1 VYYLSL
7 GLEAR
12 SLVKISLSCPNK
24 STVVIILMG
33 NNPEWKYRD
42 SGVWFFIY
50 FQPMNDELVFEHGP
64 AVPYVIGGFEDQQNI
79 VVIKITE
86 DGK

>member
-1 VYYLSL
+1 MTGGY
-7 GLEAR
+7 G
-12 SLVKISLSCPNK
+12 
-24 STVVIILMG
+24 
-33 NNPEWKYRD
+33 
-42 SGVWFFIY
+42 FFIY